1 MFRFIFTLI
10 VILLFTCIFI
20 YTSMSTGMWQS
31 NDVVFVTQVSVA
43 TQLYILLHVYVLIF
57 IMLALNYCSF
67 FFNWIYHPIQW
78 IHLISILAYIFNWGI
93 NFNRII
99 QGDCFAWIISY
110 FPHLFWAFS
119 FCHFRRAYT
128 GSPICMVPLL
138 SRAAFTPN
146 IGSSP
151 YGGMQRNLKRK
162 IESEK

>member
-1 MFRFIFTLI
+1 MW
-10 VILLFTCIFI
+10 LLFTCIFI

-57 IMLALNYCSF
+57 IMLALNYFCFLFFLLNISSHSVNSF
-67 FFNWIYHPIQW
+67 DFYFGI
-78 IHLISILAYIFNWGI
+78 YIFNWGI

-99 QGDCFAWIISY
+99 QGDGFAWIISY
-110 FPHLFWAFS
+110 FSHLFWAFS

-162 IESEK
+162 IGSEK